1 MLGWFCPIHLIHP
14 IGQKSI
20 HFEKKTSVLKVEI
33 DIIYILKPVQITTA
47 LVKGVTF
54 SSVFHFLNCL
64 PALRV
69 LHPEPHTVKTDYIVL
84 KYLSNLGIYLK
95 TLINHLHHFSSN
107 LICMKIKAIIFVY

>member
-1 MLGWFCPIHLIHP
+1 MHGWFCPIHLIHP

-33 DIIYILKPVQITTA
+33 YILKPVQITTA
-47 LVKGVTF
+47 LVKCVTF

-69 LHPEPHTVKTDYIVL
+69 LHPEPHSVRSDNIVL
-84 KYLSNLGIYLK
+84 NVYQNLSFISHLDLKYMLLHTLK
-95 TLINHLHHFSSN
+95 ATSFAS
-107 LICMKIKAIIFVY
+107 K